1 LDIEEFLAD
10 FNSAVAAAAHADENF
25 RAAAFLDVAA
35 ERLADAQEV
44 NDLQTAHFE
53 GTGSSRRKLRLDGAV
68 VDDADGSLILLVG
81 EYRPGNEVTRLTTT
95 DAKQLFA
102 AAQAFVEDAVS
113 GRLAQ
118 SLEESSE
125 AYRTAMM
132 ISRLLPT
139 VSRLR
144 FYLVT
149 NALMSDR
156 IKDFP
161 PSKFGS
167 IPVSYHI
174 WDIARLLQAHLS
186 VNGRED
192 IVLDLTKWVAGGLP
206 ALRGGSVDEGFQTYL
221 AVLPAAALASIY
233 LQYGSR
239 LLEGNVRSFLSTRVS
254 VNKGIRAT
262 LSQEP
267 SHFLAFNNGLTTTA
281 SSIETADSDST
292 TRILSV
298 TDLQIV
304 NGGQTTASLASF
316 LRDVSGASLE
326 GVFVQ
331 MKLVVVD
338 PTDAT
343 DLAPDIAKFAN
354 SQNRISEADFFSNS
368 PYHRRL
374 EELSRR
380 LLAPGRAGSG
390 LDTKWF
396 YERARGQYLNEK
408 SKGGAVERRKFEAQH
423 PRSQVLIKTDVAKYL
438 MSWDQHPQDVSLG
451 AQKNFLKFASVANS
465 LWESRPDEVNE
476 LYFKTLVA
484 KAILFSSVHRRIS
497 EQPWYQSGGYLAN
510 LTTYTVAK
518 LASVVAESAKGQTL
532 DWSRI
537 WASQSVSEPVLQAL
551 EGISLKM
558 NDVLMSS
565 RRGVQNVS
573 EWAKKEECWSQAK
586 AVSIE
591 VQPALRAELIGADAS
606 MQDKAEARTVQRI
619 DSGIESQMRILSVAQ
634 SVWIEVRDSPETKT
648 MLSPQDRAV
657 LRLVTGEIN
666 GAIPESFQVQRL
678 LNILE
683 RAREFGVIPRT

>member
-1 LDIEEFLAD
+1 MM
-10 FNSAVAAAAHADENF
+10 VA
-25 RAAAFLDVAA
+25 
-35 ERLADAQEV
+35 
-44 NDLQTAHFE
+44 
-53 GTGSSRRKLRLDGAV
+53 
-68 VDDADGSLILLVG
+68 
-81 EYRPGNEVTRLTTT
+81 
-95 DAKQLFA
+95 
-102 AAQAFVEDAVS
+102 
-113 GRLAQ
+113 
-118 SLEESSE
+118 
-125 AYRTAMM
+125 
-132 ISRLLPT
+132 RLLPT

-192 IVLDLTKWVAGGLP
+192 IVIDLTKWVVGGLP
-206 ALRGGSVDEGFQTYL
+206 ALRGGSSNDGFQTYL
-221 AVLPAAALASIY
+221 AVLPAEVLASIY

-267 SHFLAFNNGLTTTA
+267 GHFLAFNNGLTTTA
-281 SSIETADSDST
+281 TSIETVDSDSA

-316 LRDVSGASLE
+316 VRDVSGASLE
-326 GVFVQ
+326 DVFVQ

-338 PTDAT
+338 PLEAN
-343 DLAPDIAKFAN
+343 DLAPDIAKYAN

-380 LLAPGRAGSG
+380 LLAPGRDGSG

-408 SKGGAVERRKFEAQH
+408 SKGGTAERRKFEAQH
-423 PRSQVLIKTDVAKYL
+423 PRSQVLTKTDVAKFL

-451 AQKNFLKFASVANS
+451 AQKNFLKFASVANGA
-465 LWESRPDEVNE
+465 WESRPDEINE
-476 LYFKTLVA
+476 LYFNTLVA
-484 KAILFSSVHRRIS
+484 KAILFASVHKRIS
-497 EQPWYQSGGYLAN
+497 EQSWYQAGGYLAN

-518 LASVVAESAKGQTL
+518 LASAISESAKGQTL
-532 DWSRI
+532 NWSRI
-537 WASQSVSEPVLQAL
+537 WDSQSVSDAVLCAV
-551 EGISLKM
+551 EEISLKI
-558 NDVLMSS
+558 NDVLMSPK
-565 RRGVQNVS
+565 RGVQNVS
-573 EWAKKEECWSQAK
+573 EWAKKEECWLQAK
-586 AVSIE
+586 ATPVE
-591 VQPALRAELIGADAS
+591 LPPALRSELISAEAALR
-606 MQDKAEARTVQRI
+606 DKAHARSVQRM
-619 DSGIESQMRILSVAQ
+619 DSGIESQMRVLKIDQ
-634 SVWIEVRDSPETKT
+634 SIWIQVRDSPETKA

-657 LRLVTGEIN
+657 LRLVTGEVT
-666 GAIPESFQVQRL
+666 GAIPEAFQVQRL
-678 LNILE
+678 LNIFE
-683 RAREFGVIPRT
+683 RAQEYGVIPRS